1 MSVVLTVQ
9 EVEKSFGTRRV
20 LTGVS
25 FAVHEGDRIALVGVN
40 GAGKSTLLRLLADD
54 KDVPDTGR
62 ITRRRGLSIE
72 YVEQEPR
79 LDPELTVGET
89 LREGLRAHAAA
100 LAELARIA
108 EEIPRLD
115 GDALAAALEAQA
127 ALHEDLGT
135 SGWDQEHEIRGLAAA
150 LSVPPEETPVGTLSI
165 GERRRVAIARA
176 LLARPEVLALD
187 EPTNHLDAATIAWL
201 EGRLRE
207 RAGVLLLVTHD
218 RYFLDRVATR
228 ILDLDR
234 GRIYV
239 YDGGYARFLEKQAE
253 RLDGE
258 TARERERAALVRREL
273 SWIRR
278 GPSARGTKQ
287 QARIDRFDEAVA
299 AAPGRDDRRPG
310 AVGLRLPMGTR
321 LGKTIL
327 ELRGLSQR
335 VGDRTLFQG
344 LDLVLKPGDR
354 IGVVGPNGAGKTTLV
369 RTILGELPPAAG
381 QVVVGQN
388 TRFAVLDQTRA
399 SLRDDRT
406 VLEEVSGDSEFVLL
420 EDGPIHART
429 FLRML
434 LFDDAFA
441 DTPIGVLSGGERNR
455 VQLAKL
461 LRAGGNFL
469 VLDEPTNDLD
479 VMTLGVLEEALADFP
494 GCALIV
500 SHDRWFLDKVA
511 TGILAFEGEG
521 RVVFYEGSCSDY
533 LARRRP
539 PEPTRDEAVPRS
551 RPPAPKV
558 RPRKLSFK
566 QKQELSGIEA
576 AIVSAEQAVADLERT
591 LQDPAVYATR
601 VADVPALVAELEAAR
616 GRVDALYLRWQE
628 LEALA

>member
-1 MSVVLTVQ
+1 
-9 EVEKSFGTRRV
+9 
-20 LTGVS
+20 
-25 FAVHEGDRIALVGVN
+25 
-40 GAGKSTLLRLLADD
+40 
-54 KDVPDTGR
+54 
-62 ITRRRGLSIE
+62 
-72 YVEQEPR
+72 
-79 LDPELTVGET
+79 
-89 LREGLRAHAAA
+89 
-100 LAELARIA
+100 
-108 EEIPRLD
+108 
-115 GDALAAALEAQA
+115 
-127 ALHEDLGT
+127 
-135 SGWDQEHEIRGLAAA
+135 
-150 LSVPPEETPVGTLSI
+150 
-165 GERRRVAIARA
+165 
-176 LLARPEVLALD
+176 
-187 EPTNHLDAATIAWL
+187 
-201 EGRLRE
+201 
-207 RAGVLLLVTHD
+207 
-218 RYFLDRVATR
+218 
-228 ILDLDR
+228 
-234 GRIYV
+234 
-239 YDGGYARFLEKQAE
+239 
-253 RLDGE
+253 
-258 TARERERAALVRREL
+258 
-273 SWIRR
+273 
-278 GPSARGTKQ
+278 
-287 QARIDRFDEAVA
+287 
-299 AAPGRDDRRPG
+299 
-310 AVGLRLPMGTR
+310 MGTR

-335 VGDRTLFQG
+335 VGGRTLFQG

-354 IGVVGPNGAGKTTLV
+354 IGVVGPNGAGKTTLL
-369 RTILGELPPAAG
+369 RTILGELAPAAG
-381 QVVVGQN
+381 QVVVGHN
-388 TRFAVLDQTRA
+388 TRFAFLDQTRA

-406 VLEEVSGDSEFVLL
+406 VLEEVSGDSEYVLL

-521 RVVFYEGSCSDY
+521 RVAFYEGSCSDY

-539 PEPTRDEAVPRS
+539 EPVRDEVAPRS
-551 RPPAPKV
+551 RPAVEKV

-576 AIVSAEQAVADLERT
+576 AIASAEQAVADLERT

-616 GRVDALYLRWQE
+616 GRVEALYLRWQE